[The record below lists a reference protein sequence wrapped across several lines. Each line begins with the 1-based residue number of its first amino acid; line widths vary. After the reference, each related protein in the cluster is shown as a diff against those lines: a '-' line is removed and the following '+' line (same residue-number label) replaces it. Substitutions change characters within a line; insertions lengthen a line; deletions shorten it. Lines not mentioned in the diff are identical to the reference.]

1 MITNQPLVSVVVPAY
16 NAELHLCECLESV
29 VRQTYTSWQL
39 IVVDDGSTDS
49 TRVLAEAFVR
59 QHPDRVRVLST
70 VNQGLSMARNHGT
83 RMSSGDMVAY
93 LDSDDIWMPR
103 KLEKQIELLQSDQD
117 AVAATCG
124 LVRFMDGRPER
135 YVTSNFQ
142 WTDQNVDS
150 WLLQEGPAPGLGS
163 SLLIWRD
170 ALIKVGEFDA
180 SLGSHA
186 EDLDFGYR
194 LQRYGRVTAVPE
206 VLTALRVWSGQIH
219 VDAASMDHSLRRVF
233 EKHLVNRPNSLA
245 RAEANVRL
253 RNALRYALS
262 GEVVKGIRGLIVAFG
277 SSPIRSTRS
286 AVNLALKQ
294 FRGRVRPHAVGP
306 FER

>member
-16 NAELHLCECLESV
+16 NAERHLCECLESV

-39 IVVDDGSTDS
+39 VVVDDGSTDS

-150 WLLQEGPAPGLGS
+150 WLLQEGSAPGLGS
-163 SLLIWRD
+163 TLIIRRE
-170 ALIKVGEFDA
+170 ALTDLGEFDA

-194 LQRYGRVTAVPE
+194 LHRYGRVMTVPE
-206 VLTALRVWSGQIH
+206 LLTALRVWSGQIH
-219 VDAASMDHSLRRVF
+219 VDAESMDNSLRRVF
-233 EKHLVNRPNSLA
+233 DKHMATRPKYLP

-253 RNALRYALS
+253 RNALRLLLS
-262 GEVVKGIRGLIVAFG
+262 GEVATGIRGLIITLV
-277 SSPIRSTRS
+277 SSPFRSMRS
-286 AVNLALKQ
+286 AVILTQKQ
-294 FRGRVRPHAVGP
+294 FRGRMRLHAVA
-306 FER
+306 FSER